1 MGSADNPF
9 VSVIIPVYN
18 SEKVI
23 ARCLDAV
30 LDQDYPKNK
39 MEIILSDAGSKDK
52 TLDIVRSYT
61 EKISII
67 ITDNPLKTG
76 EAGKAAGI
84 DKANGSILAFID
96 SDNIMPGPDFISGM
110 VKPFEDDPEIMG
122 TEPLYFVYEKKDRPL
137 TKYFAS
143 SGVND
148 PLCLFIGNYDRYSFI
163 TGKWTGF
170 DLAEE
175 ETDEYIKVTLEEK
188 KIPTIGAN
196 GTFLRKDLLK
206 KVNYKPYMFD
216 IDVVYEMLKNGNR
229 KFVKVKTGIIH
240 IYAPKLSSFM
250 KKQHRRISDYL
261 FFNKERQR
269 SYPWGGFP
277 LKGIFLFVVYC
288 AAVIP
293 LVFQAVKGFIRKPA
307 LYWIY
312 HVPVCEA
319 TLFIY
324 GWTFLKA
331 KLTGKAGMKN
341 RDNYSQ

>member
-1 MGSADNPF
+1 MVDNNKPF
-9 VSVIIPVYN
+9 VSLIIPVYN

-23 ARCLDAV
+23 GRCLEAV
-30 LDQDYPKNK
+30 SGQDYPKDK
-39 MEIILSDAGSKDK
+39 MEVVIPDAGSKDR
-52 TLDIVRSYT
+52 TLEIAESYSERLNIV
-61 EKISII
+61 

-76 EAGKAAGI
+76 EAGKSAGI
-84 DKANGSILAFID
+84 ENSRGSILAFID
-96 SDNIMPGPDFISGM
+96 SDNIMPSSDFISKM
-110 VKPFEDDPEIMG
+110 IKPFEDDPDIMG
-122 TEPLYFVYEKKDRPL
+122 TEPLYFVYDKKDRPL

-148 PLCLFIGNYDRYSFI
+148 PLCLFIGNYDRYSYI

-170 DLAEE
+170 SFKSE
-175 ETDEYIKVTLEEK
+175 ETEEYIKIDLEEK

-240 IYAPKLSSFM
+240 IYAPNMGSFV
-250 KKQHRRISDYL
+250 KKQHRRISDFL

-269 SYPWGGFP
+269 SYPWSSFP
-277 LKGIFLFVVYC
+277 LKGVLLFVFYC
-288 AAVIP
+288 LAVIP
-293 LVFQAVKGFIRKPA
+293 LVFQAIKGFVRRPA
-307 LYWIY
+307 PYWIY
-312 HVPVCEA
+312 HVPVCEI

-331 KLTGKAGMKN
+331 KITGKAGIKN
-341 RDNYSQ
+341 RDNYGQ